1 MDTNYEFVSFAA
13 KLFALFVSF
22 SFSSFIFWFL
32 VVDKLNPGA
41 LKMKIPQ
48 KVDDMVGNYMDNA
61 IFYPEDSTIPIQ
73 PLTTKKPEIDNQKL
87 QGYTEILS
95 AIGFNKRESHSIAK
109 SILKDD
115 PEISQED
122 FLRKATQK

>member
-22 SFSSFIFWFL
+22 SFSSFIFWVL

-61 IFYPEDSTIPIQ
+61 IFYPEDSPTPIQ
-73 PLTTKKPEIDNQKL
+73 AVTTKKPEIDNQKL
-87 QGYTEILS
+87 QDYTDILS
-95 AIGFNKRESHSIAK
+95 AIGFNKRESQSIAK